1 MIQALSE
8 YQFMQNAFAASLLAS
23 IVCGI
28 IGVIIVEKKLVMMS
42 GGIAH
47 TAYGGVGLGY
57 FFGFEPIIGAFL
69 FAIAAALGIGTIKRK
84 GGVQADILIGLF
96 WSLGMAFGIVFIA
109 LMPGYPPDLNSYLFG
124 NILSVTQAD
133 LTLMLLVTLLVLAVV
148 FALFNAWKAY
158 LFDEEFASII
168 GVKTVFLEYLLLV
181 LVAMTVVVLIR
192 VAGIILVLALL
203 TAPAAMAAL
212 FSKHAEEPHAAGG
225 AFRGL
230 LQHQRLVGLLWAQHS
245 VRRLHRHDRRCLLL
259 PDLRFARNGPSDE
272 KKKSGL
278 KTNRGLIR
286 KSGTRF
292 PSTDQPVSR
301 GRHRPRNPG
310 CLFLTRKAQ
319 INR

>member
-8 YQFMQNAFAASLLAS
+8 YQFLQNAFAASLLAS

-69 FAIAAALGIGTIKRK
+69 FSIAAALGIGTIKRK

-133 LTLMLLVTLLVLAVV
+133 LILMLIVTALVLAVV
-148 FALFNAWKAY
+148 VVLFNAWKAY

-181 LVAMTVVVLIR
+181 LVAVAVGVLIR

-203 TAPAAMAAL
+203 TAPAAMAGL
-212 FSKHAEEPHAAGG
+212 FSKQLKNRMLLAVLFG
-225 AFRGL
+225 AFFSISGLWVSYGLNIPSGACIVMIAVGCYFLTYTLRGT
-230 LQHQRLVGLLWAQHS
+230 AQKM
-245 VRRLHRHDRRCLLL
+245 
-259 PDLRFARNGPSDE
+259 
-272 KKKSGL
+272 KKKGL
-278 KTNRGLIR
+278 A
-286 KSGTRF
+286 S
-292 PSTDQPVSR
+292 
-301 GRHRPRNPG
+301 
-310 CLFLTRKAQ
+310 
-319 INR
+319 